1 MPVNGMTTRQTAGA
15 TSLDAATPA
24 ASLSGDACVIAV
36 LTDDGVDVTTAETGW
51 SVVDDVD
58 HGSIRVTLLYNP
70 SLPASGIND
79 VTLSFSTSTEARAA
93 TLSVR
98 RSRLVTPVLVDD
110 VDELSGAG
118 AFSFDRDYP
127 MDPNISL
134 AAVIGAA
141 GDIDQ
146 TADDFTDNGAQTS
159 DADSMLRVRVAN
171 EPSDPAAYD
180 TGGGGTEYTPDGVA
194 VFWVIRF
201 TRHAWF
207 VGFIGSRS

>member
-15 TSLDAATPA
+15 SSLDAATPA
-24 ASLSGDACVIAV
+24 ASLPGDACVIAV
-36 LTDDGVDVTTAETGW
+36 LTDDGIDVTTAEVGW
-51 SVVDDVD
+51 TVVDEVD

-70 SLPASGIND
+70 SLTTSGVND
-79 VTLSFSTSTEARAA
+79 VTLTFSASTEARCVS
-93 TLSVR
+93 LSVR
-98 RSRLVTPVLVDD
+98 GSRLVPPVLVDD

-118 AFSFDRDYP
+118 AFTFDRDYP
-127 MDPNISL
+127 MTNVSL

-159 DADSMLRVRVAN
+159 DANSMLRVRVDDL
-171 EPSDPAAYD
+171 PSNPAHYD
-180 TGGGGTEYTPDGVA
+180 TGGGSTEYTPDGVA

-201 TRHAWF
+201 SAGGWH
-207 VGFIGSRS
+207 VGRVVWS